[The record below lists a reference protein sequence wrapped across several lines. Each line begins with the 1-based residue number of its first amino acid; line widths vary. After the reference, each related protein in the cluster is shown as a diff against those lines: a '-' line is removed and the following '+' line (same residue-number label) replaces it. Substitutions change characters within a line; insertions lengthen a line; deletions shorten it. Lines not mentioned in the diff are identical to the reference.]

1 MVLQCTSV
9 AVRESQVAFG
19 MSALEVFVRI
29 RQYRY
34 RAAEFFELAAQP
46 FTEEVRARYLAIA
59 DHYVAL
65 ADAELRTDKLVRKKR
80 LEQMRAEREKSR
92 RTENAAGAGL
102 KMDPPP
108 AQREPGQCEP
118 AKRDLAKRDLASAK
132 LRLVKGAKQPTPREH
147 GGRQQMAA
155 QADFA
160 TVRSAR

>member
-1 MVLQCTSV
+1 MVLRYTSV

-19 MSALEVFVRI
+19 MSALEIFVRI
-29 RQYRY
+29 RQYRD

-65 ADAELRTDKLVRKKR
+65 ADAELRTDRLVRKKR

-92 RTENAAGAGL
+92 RTENTASAEL

-108 AQREPGQCEP
+108 AQREPAQRE
-118 AKRDLAKRDLASAK
+118 LASAK
-132 LRLVKGAKQPTPREH
+132 LRLVKGAKQPAPREH

>member
-1 MVLQCTSV
+1 MVLRYTSV

-19 MSALEVFVRI
+19 MSALEIFVRI
-29 RQYRY
+29 RQYRD

-65 ADAELRTDKLVRKKR
+65 ADAELRTDRLVRKKR

-108 AQREPGQCEP
+108 TQGEP
-118 AKRDLAKRDLASAK
+118 AQPEPAQRDLASAK
-132 LRLVKGAKQPTPREH
+132 LRLVKGAKQPAPREH
-147 GGRQQMAA
+147 GGHQQMAA